1 MSAKIDYSD
10 IVGGFQIMAERIA
23 AFESLSAR
31 LLSSESILAN
41 NRRDLK
47 DRLDILAE
55 RIRRYFASAQALPV
69 EGDEGGRRAARLF
82 LAELDEALDESFRFA
97 ERRFGEGEAGG
108 APSGGATRRAGADAA
123 VDSGGGAPGG
133 AYLGGGLAEADRA
146 LRALS
151 GDFAPAP
158 GAADALGLVA
168 ARAAELRQASL
179 SSKAEA
185 ERRLERELVA
195 VKLKAFVETSRL
207 ARAERP
213 ELLFKAK
220 LALERRLAAAA
231 APTAS
236 ANASAG
242 LIVAGTEA
250 RREGE
255 LALAPGPRGS
265 IAAELLEAGLRIGI
279 RFEPESPEALV
290 AGFVEAGGER
300 AVFGLGEAAGG
311 RTSGFPAFLSR
322 HELARLY
329 EGLCAAAAGLKAAA
343 GGSGAEGASGRLS
356 SALDSLLGL

>member
-31 LLSSESILAN
+31 LLSSESVLAN

-55 RIRRYFASAQALPV
+55 RTRRYFASAQALPV

-97 ERRFGEGEAGG
+97 ERRFGQGEA
-108 APSGGATRRAGADAA
+108 
-123 VDSGGGAPGG
+123 
-133 AYLGGGLAEADRA
+133 GGGLAEADRA
-146 LRALS
+146 LRDLS

-311 RTSGFPAFLSR
+311 RTSGFAAFLSR
-322 HELARLY
+322 HELSRLY